1 MPTWKSPLFTD
12 IRGGL
17 GESVV
22 FSIWK
27 GRPYFRS
34 FVKPA
39 NPQTNL
45 QQAGRDIMRKLIA
58 RYQTVVIVSAS
69 APEHTDVWN
78 AEALPYQI
86 SGANLFTK
94 FGRKSNIAV
103 PATASGS
110 GTANITVTYTLGL
123 PASKAAIFYEK
134 GGTWTKV
141 DQALASGAGQTITVA
156 VSSSGTY
163 TFWIAD
169 VEALD
174 GSDSAPQA
182 YQAITCWGMP
192 AAPPMDTADVAAC
205 VVTIS

>member
-1 MPTWKSPLFTD
+1 MPRWTSPLFTD

-45 QQAGRDIMRKLIA
+45 QMAGRDIMRNLVA
-58 RYQTVVIVSAS
+58 RYQSVVIVSAS
-69 APEHTDVWN
+69 APEHSDVWN

-94 FGRKSNIAV
+94 FGRKSQISV

-110 GTANITVTYTLGL
+110 STANVTVTYTLGL
-123 PASKAAIFYEK
+123 PASKAKIFHEK
-134 GGTWTKV
+134 GGVWTRV
-141 DQALASGAGQTITVA
+141 ATALVSGVGQTIVVPLTV
-156 VSSSGTY
+156 SGSY
-163 TFWIAD
+163 TFWIAND
-169 VEALD
+169 EALD
-174 GSDSAPQA
+174 GSDSSPQA
-182 YQAITCWGMP
+182 YQAITCWAMP
-192 AAPPMDTADVAAC
+192 AGAPLDTADAATC
-205 VVTIS
+205 VVTVT